1 MAVRH
6 LTRQM
11 YGRLD
16 RLDWILVR
24 FMSAY
29 GIHLLRWAIAIVYLW
44 FGGLKLIN
52 ASPATELVVRTV
64 FWLPPQQALLFI
76 GSWEVLIGVGLL
88 FTHPLILRITL
99 FLLWLQIAGTF
110 QVFLLLPDI
119 AFQGGNPLLP
129 TLEGQYAIKNL
140 VLITGGLVI
149 GSTVRR
155 KRPNYPKVTGAKC
168 QASGEEG
175 CLKEG

>member
-1 MAVRH
+1 MSIRNLSLRLGSRFDQVD
-6 LTRQM
+6 QM
-11 YGRLD
+11 
-16 RLDWILVR
+16 LVR

-52 ASPATELVVRTV
+52 ASPAAELVVQTV
-64 FWLPPQQALLFI
+64 FWLPPRMALLFI
-76 GSWEVLIGVGLL
+76 GGWEMLIGVGLL
-88 FTHPLILRITL
+88 FTHPLVLRATL
-99 FLLWLQIAGTF
+99 FLLWLQLAGTF
-110 QVFLLLPDI
+110 QVFFLLPQA

-140 VLITGGLVI
+140 VLITAGLVI

-155 KRPNYPKVTGAKC
+155 GPSPLPTRGD
-168 QASGEEG
+168 G
-175 CLKEG
+175 